1 MEIIVS
7 DRGNKY
13 VYERG
18 TGFISLIP
26 DTFAEC
32 SEVSPDSYYTGKLR
46 YLEEHG
52 LISITNSSEPMF
64 RLLEEHDIADAI
76 FNTHQII
83 FEVTDKC
90 NLSCRYCGYGG
101 LYDNYDER
109 QNRNMS
115 FETFRTL
122 YEYLKDLWTQT
133 PARGCTYL
141 RISFYGGEPL
151 CNFHFIEKAVAYT
164 KTNPIPN
171 KRIVFSMTTNA
182 VLLDRYMTFLVD
194 NQFEL
199 LISLDGGE
207 HNQSYRVFKNGE
219 NSFKTVIKNVDKL
232 HSVFPSF
239 FQSNVKFN
247 SVLHDRNSVKEADDF
262 IFGRYQKH
270 PLANELNVF
279 GVAAGKREEFRK
291 MFHSISKEFKE
302 MTVENKRRYS
312 NQSSLLRQCGKWV
325 FNTIMM
331 DYSYPLSNVLTT
343 DYGSKIR
350 RDVPQ
355 LPTGTCIPFSRKI
368 FVSVNNKIY
377 PCERIGN
384 EFDFGNISRGKVNIH
399 LSKIIE
405 QYNDLFNRYIRL
417 CRRCEQQKGFC
428 SVCIASDIHGYK
440 ICEANIGNSKLKRDL
455 SLYVSCFDEDPQVFD
470 NALTKMS
477 IV

>member
-1 MEIIVS
+1 MEIIVT

-13 VYERG
+13 VYERR

-32 SEVSPDSYYTGKLR
+32 SEDSLDSYYAGKLR

-52 LISITNSSEPMF
+52 LISISDSSGPMF
-64 RLLEEHDIADAI
+64 RLLEEQDIADAI

-90 NLSCRYCGYGG
+90 NLSCQYCGYGG

-109 QNRNMS
+109 QNKNMP

-122 YEYLKDLWTQT
+122 YEYLRGLWSKS

-151 CNFHFIEKAVAYT
+151 CNFPFIEKAVSYT

-207 HNQSYRVFKNGE
+207 HNQSYRMFKNGD
-219 NSFKTVIKNVDKL
+219 NSFNTVIRNVDKL
-232 HSVFPSF
+232 YGAFPSF
-239 FQSNVKFN
+239 FRSNVKFN
-247 SVLHDRNSVKEADDF
+247 SVLHDRNSIKEADDF

-270 PLANELNVF
+270 PLTNELNVF
-279 GVAAGKREEFRK
+279 GVAAGKQEEFRK
-291 MFHSISKEFKE
+291 MFHSKSKEFGL
-302 MTVENKRRYS
+302 MSVEDKRKYS

-325 FNTIMM
+325 FTTMMM
-331 DYSYPLSNVLTT
+331 DYSYPLSNVLAS
-343 DYGSKIR
+343 DYDSKMR
-350 RDVPQ
+350 HDMPQ
-355 LPTGTCIPFSRKI
+355 LPTGTCVPFSRKI
-368 FVSVNNKIY
+368 FVSVNGKIY

-384 EFDFGNISRGKVNIH
+384 EFDFGYISQGKVEIH
-399 LSKIIE
+399 FSKIIE
-405 QYNDLFNRYIRL
+405 KYNDLFDRYIRL
-417 CRRCEQQKGFC
+417 CHRCKQQKGFC
-428 SVCIASDIHGYK
+428 SVCIASDIDGYK
-440 ICEANIGNSKLKRDL
+440 ICEAKVKNRKLKNNL
-455 SLYVSCFDEDPQVFD
+455 SLYVTCFDDEPLVLD